1 MLKQEQDILLAAY
14 HQMFDNT
21 PFEKYL
27 HPKDSY
33 REYRIVGVDETVQM
47 NTSTLTCV
55 FTKPNPDRL
64 IPNTEYDY
72 ICIIGFN
79 YVTNEVIENLFR
91 SKDYDYEFVNRALK
105 EVTDLGIEYGFIK
118 EFTIGD
124 FSVEEQFKSTL
135 INKTSS
141 FRPSGVITFSNA
153 LVEFDSDFKKMIYK
167 RTLNVEVIF
176 IVKNN
181 EIHPLLLIS
190 FPITA
195 KKKYYMY
202 LDIHAD
208 NKDNHEAELLNIK
221 QDCIAKLKEHIDS
234 LLRKNFKMN
243 NTELNNMSIEDKL
256 DYLKVIEMGMI

>member
-1 MLKQEQDILLAAY
+1 MLNRDILLSAY
-14 HQMFDNT
+14 KKMFDNT

-27 HPKDSY
+27 HPKDTY
-33 REYRIVGVDETVQM
+33 YEYRIVGVDESIQR
-47 NTSTLTCV
+47 NTSTVACV
-55 FTKPNPDRL
+55 FTKPNPDRM
-64 IPNTEYDY
+64 IPNTKYDY
-72 ICIIGFN
+72 ICTMAFN
-79 YVTNEVIENLFR
+79 YVTNTVIDELFR
-91 SKDYDYEFVNRALK
+91 SKNYDYELVNRALK

-141 FRPSGVITFSNA
+141 FRPAGVITFSNA
-153 LVEFDSDFKKMIYK
+153 LVEFDPDFGKTIYK

-190 FPITA
+190 FPFTA

-202 LDIHAD
+202 LDIHTD
-208 NKDNHEAELLNIK
+208 NKKNHDDELLNIK
-221 QDCIAKLKEHIDS
+221 QGCIEKMNEHIDS
-234 LLRKNFKMN
+234 LLIEKFKINNSDLNKMN
-243 NTELNNMSIEDKL
+243 LESKL
-256 DYLKVIEMGMI
+256 DYLKVIEMGLI